1 LADKA
6 RIGLMIAQSY
16 CSPAFYSLFNDYS
29 IKYEGKGL
37 PRKMINKYFD
47 YVMKESEDED
57 NYKQLLINLFIGN
70 SAYFD
75 GPLSD

>member
-1 LADKA
+1 
-6 RIGLMIAQSY
+6 MIAQSY

-57 NYKQLLINLFIGN
+57 NYKQLLINLVIGN